1 MLTLVYLVHFGCGLP
16 LISYSTLCSHLS
28 GGGCR
33 VGLVHNEV
41 LCGAQLDQELRYIV
55 NVDVCQR
62 TCRGRFK
69 QRPQGR
75 HEGLLYQSLITS
87 EVQYTYTGI
96 LQLAM
101 GFNPFMHVVPNTPC
115 LYMYWSY
122 LFYQSN
128 FQNGFEGEMLIR
140 TQHTYPL

>member
-1 MLTLVYLVHFGCGLP
+1 MLVYLVNYGG
-16 LISYSTLCSHLS
+16 SYLS
-28 GGGCR
+28 GGGCC
-33 VGLVHNEV
+33 VGLVHDEV
-41 LCGAQLDQELRYIV
+41 LCGAQLDQEFRYIV

-75 HEGLLYQSLITS
+75 HERLLYQSLITS

-101 GFNPFMHVVPNTPC
+101 GFNPFMHVVPN
-115 LYMYWSY
+115 M
-122 LFYQSN
+122 
-128 FQNGFEGEMLIR
+128 
-140 TQHTYPL
+140 PLPIHVLELSFSPEHFSEWI